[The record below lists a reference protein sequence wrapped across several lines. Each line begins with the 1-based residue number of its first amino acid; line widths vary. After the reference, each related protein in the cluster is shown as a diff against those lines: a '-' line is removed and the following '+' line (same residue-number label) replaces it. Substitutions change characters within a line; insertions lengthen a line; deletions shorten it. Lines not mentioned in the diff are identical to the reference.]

1 MPTRTPKQPSKPTS
15 KSTGAKR
22 QTNVKTGVKAKNKN
36 PAERNFPLRRLVPN
50 GVTLLALCLGLT
62 AFRQGLNG
70 NFELA
75 VFCIVLAG
83 FLDAF
88 DGRLAR
94 LLKAESPLGAQLD
107 SLSDFVNFGIAPV
120 LLVYLWSLQATGRF
134 GWAVILLFSVCCA
147 LRLARFNADM
157 DEADRP
163 AWKSKFFV
171 GVPSPSAGGLV
182 MLPLYLHLGGLMQTI
197 DETAL
202 ILANTILVGGLMVS
216 KVPTFSGKG
225 LTTIRRSMVLPLMLF
240 IGFTAVMLFTFPWVT
255 LTVMSVGYYL
265 ALPFSIWSYR
275 RHMRAATA

>member
-1 MPTRTPKQPSKPTS
+1 MATKIPKKPIDKARR
-15 KSTGAKR
+15 KSTEAPG
-22 QTNVKTGVKAKNKN
+22 
-36 PAERNFPLRRLVPN
+36 ERRFPLARLVPN

-94 LLKAESPLGAQLD
+94 LLRAESPLGAQLD

-120 LLVYLWSLQATGRF
+120 LLVYLWSLQSTGRF

-157 DEADRP
+157 EEADRP
-163 AWKSKFFV
+163 AWKVKFFV

-182 MLPLYLHLGGLMQTI
+182 MLPLYLHLGGIMQTV

-216 KVPTFSGKG
+216 NVPTFSGKG
-225 LTTIRRSMVLPLMLF
+225 WTSISRRLVLPLMLF

-255 LTVMSVGYYL
+255 LTAMSVVYYL
-265 ALPFSIWSYR
+265 ALPVSWLSYR
-275 RHMRAATA
+275 RHLKAGQ